1 MSKNIYKA
9 IIDLKKYNYENIYL
23 KANTKEQLEK
33 YDYMFRLLF
42 DSYMT
47 DLKNENKNSP
57 IYNVYLDYKD
67 NIYQK
72 NTNARIVIDFIAG
85 MTDDYF
91 NREYDRVKNVKN
103 M

>member
-1 MSKNIYKA
+1 
-9 IIDLKKYNYENIYL
+9 
-23 KANTKEQLEK
+23 
-33 YDYMFRLLF
+33 MFRLLF

-72 NTNARIVIDFIAG
+72 NVEDNNMRNNISSENDNESENQE
-85 MTDDYF
+85 MNF
-91 NREYDRVKNVKN
+91 NET
-103 M
+103 